1 MRFLLIT
8 LIQHFWFLLGLN
20 PFTTAFREIHIPG
33 FPPMDLPDDFGCL
46 PNRSTDTKV
55 ACEKFDCEH
64 QVNDFKTAPLAG
76 KKPAKLQ
83 KKKSGGTPRKTNMSP
98 ENHWLEDVFPTT
110 IVPFLGTC

>member
-83 KKKSGGTPRKTNMSP
+83 KKKNGVVLPGK
-98 ENHWLEDVFPTT
+98 L
-110 IVPFLGTC
+110 TCPLKITGWKMYSLLQ